1 MKRRLHL
8 STACAAFLP
17 LAAPAGQAETASCD
31 VPSAFEL
38 IVAGG
43 EIACGVDP
51 TVYPAADCLL
61 NMGAAEILFKA
72 GAGRE
77 SPLLSGTGGHRSAG
91 AGTARAPTQHRPVSA
106 RRVDAGAGRRAGYPF
121 MRRSGFRAGR
131 DPAEADTRPAL
142 RAAAGVRFRGRH
154 DLS

>member
-1 MKRRLHL
+1 MKRRLYL
-8 STACAAFLP
+8 LTACAAFLP

-43 EIACGVDP
+43 EIICGVDP
-51 TVYPAADCLL
+51 TVYSAADCLL

-77 SPLLSGTGGHRSAG
+77 SPLLSGSGHRSAG

-106 RRVDAGAGRRAGYPF
+106 RRVGAGAGRRAGYPF